1 MAGSMER
8 GPEQPIVGTNGDASG
23 NDLIRVEAS
32 VTFDWVPDP
41 GNSYSET
48 IHTGAGFPDDDPVT
62 APRPGT
68 ATGRMTFVG
77 VSSSAPFQTDPSA
90 LSFQS
95 SGRRWSYSAA
105 PVLSGA
111 SFLWNPQSSSG
122 AVANSLLLGSTGDA
136 WDDVIIVS
144 ISANAASF
152 TAEHVPE
159 YYNYV
164 DLGHWVLT
172 RDPHDVEVF
181 GGAGNDT
188 IYAGQGNQLLS
199 GDDGN
204 DILWAGLGVDT
215 VLGGAGNDT
224 IHGGIGTQLLDGG
237 TGRDA
242 IYAGSG
248 SQTVL
253 GDDGNDVLHGGRGSQ
268 TVLGGAGND
277 TISGGLGTQRLMGGN
292 GNDAIQ
298 AGSGNQTLTGGA
310 GQDVFAFRTSSDRLL
325 EPGEIAPNSYGF
337 AGHVVIPDF
346 TPSQDRVEIAPGING
361 LAVRTP
367 HDLLAHLSS
376 DRQGDAVLTLGAGTT
391 VTFSHISAD
400 QLAAHVQN
408 WFRIA

>member
-1 MAGSMER
+1 MAGSTKR
-8 GPEQPIVGTNGDASG
+8 GSEQPIVGTNGDALG

-48 IHTGAGFPDDDPVT
+48 NSDWGYTDNGGLVT
-62 APRPGT
+62 ISRPST

-77 VSSSAPFQTDPSA
+77 VSSSAPFRTNPSA
-90 LSFQS
+90 LSFQP
-95 SGRRWSYSAA
+95 SGGWSYSAA
-105 PVLSGA
+105 PVLSDT
-111 SFLWNPQSSSG
+111 SFLWKPQGNPG
-122 AVANSLLLGSTGDA
+122 AVANSLLLGSTSEA
-136 WDDVIIVS
+136 WDDVVIRS
-144 ISANAASF
+144 ISATEASLL
-152 TAEHVPE
+152 AEHWPD

-172 RDPHDVEVF
+172 SDTHDVEVF

-204 DILWAGLGVDT
+204 DILWAGLGADT

-224 IHGGIGTQLLDGG
+224 IHGGTGTQLLDGG

-242 IYAGSG
+242 IYAGAG

-253 GDDGNDVLHGGRGSQ
+253 GDDGNDVLHGGPGSQ

-292 GNDAIQ
+292 GNDFIQ

-310 GQDVFAFRTSSDRLL
+310 GQDVFAFRTGYDRPL
-325 EPGEIAPNSYGF
+325 EPGDIAPISYGF
-337 AGHVVIPDF
+337 AGHVVTSDF

-376 DRQGDAVLTLGAGTT
+376 DPQGDAVLTLGPGTT
-391 VTFSHISAD
+391 VTFSHVSAD

>member
-1 MAGSMER
+1 MAGNTER
-8 GPEQPIVGTNGDASG
+8 GSEQLIVGTNGDASG

-32 VTFDWVPDP
+32 VTFDWVPEP

-48 IHTGAGFPDDDPVT
+48 NSDWGYTDTGTLVT
-62 APRPGT
+62 ISRPST
-68 ATGRMTFVG
+68 ATGRMTFVD
-77 VSSSAPFQTDPSA
+77 VSSSAPFQTAASA

-95 SGRRWSYSAA
+95 SGRSWSYSAA
-105 PVLSGA
+105 PDLWG
-111 SFLWNPQSSSG
+111 SFLWDPQGSPG
-122 AVANSLLLGSTGDA
+122 AVANSLLHGSTGDA
-136 WDDVIIVS
+136 WDDVIIRS
-144 ISANAASF
+144 ISATEASF
-152 TAEHVPE
+152 LAEHWPD
-159 YYNYV
+159 YYRYV

-172 RDPHDVEVF
+172 PDPHDVEVF

-204 DILWAGLGVDT
+204 DILWAGLGADT

-224 IHGGIGTQLLDGG
+224 IHGGTGTQLLDGG

-242 IYAGSG
+242 IYAGTG

-253 GDDGNDVLHGGRGSQ
+253 GDEGDDVLRGGRGSQ
-268 TVLGGAGND
+268 TILGGAGND
-277 TISGGLGTQRLMGGN
+277 TISGGLGTQRLMGGH
-292 GNDAIQ
+292 GNDSIQ

-310 GQDVFAFRTSSDRLL
+310 GQDVFAFRTGSNHPL
-325 EPGEIAPNSYGF
+325 EPGGVAPISHGF
-337 AGHVVIPDF
+337 AGHVVIADF
-346 TPSQDRVEIAPGING
+346 APSQDRVEIASGING

-391 VTFSHISAD
+391 VTFSRISASH
-400 QLAAHVQN
+400 LAAHVQN